1 MDYKSLHWESI
12 AFLQEHLYQRLTD
25 PLNKAI
31 SFIELA
37 GGKEFTLSNPKLM
50 GDAGRNLEILMMLV
64 KSWSVLTEW
73 KFKGTV
79 AESEFQPLAQEK
91 FPEWLL
97 SEIGE
102 QAVLRLEHTRTLKV
116 QHDTFFEGLILLV
129 SVAKTVG
136 EISHIMSNDA
146 EEPHTGVWLRVVF
159 KPPKPEGFQSR
170 AAVLDYL
177 NSKDAPSQEG
187 VIQYAVADDLFA
199 INNARFSLQKN
210 TRTGHQAFAMLL
222 PVVGR
227 PASSPPKLV
236 DVTPSAV
243 MAGLP
248 QTGSLGTLVMAPFGT
263 ETPDAPTA
271 EVVDVPAVL
280 PTPEPEAPAIPAV
293 DPMATITLEPPTI
306 LIPIADDEDIETP
319 APKRLTL
326 LEIVKRTET
335 SEGMEGDKAETLII
349 NPFKASGINM
359 APPEPLTLP
368 PQGENIPSESVPMNL
383 PNSAGMGALSK
394 ALLQMHAEAK
404 LSTSE
409 HPESPS
415 EGHDDAANSS
425 LSGGE
430 QPNDTTNSGSTA
442 SA

>member
-31 SFIELA
+31 TFLELA
-37 GGKEFTLSNPKLM
+37 GGQEFTLSNPKLID
-50 GDAGRNLEILMMLV
+50 DAGRNLEILMMLI
-64 KSWSVLTEW
+64 KSWSVLIEW
-73 KFKGTV
+73 KHKGRI
-79 AESEFQPLAQEK
+79 AESEFLPLAQEK

-97 SEIGE
+97 TEIGE

-129 SVAKTVG
+129 NVAKTAG

-177 NSKDAPSQEG
+177 VTQDALSQEAA
-187 VIQYAVADDLFA
+187 IQYTVADDLFT
-199 INNARFSLQKN
+199 INSARFSLQKN
-210 TRTGHQAFAMLL
+210 TRTGHQAFAMLV
-222 PVVGR
+222 PAAGR
-227 PASSPPKLV
+227 SASAPPRLA
-236 DVTPSAV
+236 DMTPSPISAL
-243 MAGLP
+243 LP
-248 QTGSLGTLVMAPFGT
+248 QTGSLGTLVLAPLT
-263 ETPDAPTA
+263 ATPTVVVEESVIAETPIPVAIP
-271 EVVDVPAVL
+271 VPVTS
-280 PTPEPEAPAIPAV
+280 PIIEPETTPV
-293 DPMATITLEPPTI
+293 ST
-306 LIPIADDEDIETP
+306 PIQVAEGPVTSDSTP
-319 APKRLTL
+319 LAKKLTL

-335 SEGMEGDKAETLII
+335 SDTIEGDKSETLII
-349 NPFKASGINM
+349 NPFKVSGINM

-368 PQGENIPSESVPMNL
+368 PQAEIPTTESVPL
-383 PNSAGMGALSK
+383 NSLNSVGMGALSK
-394 ALLQMHAEAK
+394 ALLQMHAEAEAK
-404 LSTSE
+404 LSTSDLT
-409 HPESPS
+409 ESAS
-415 EGHDDAANSS
+415 DSRDEAANAS

-430 QPNDTTNSGSTA
+430 QPDDSTNSGSSA

>member
-31 SFIELA
+31 SFLELA
-37 GGKEFTLSNPKLM
+37 GGKEFTLSNPKLI

-97 SEIGE
+97 GEISE

-159 KPPKPEGFQSR
+159 KPPKTEGFQSR

-187 VIQYAVADDLFA
+187 VVQYAVADDLFA

-227 PASSPPKLV
+227 AASSPPKLM

-243 MAGLP
+243 MAALP
-248 QTGSLGTLVMAPFGT
+248 QTGSLGTLVMPPFGT
-263 ETPDAPTA
+263 ETPYVPTA
-271 EVVDVPAVL
+271 EVVELPVDVPAVL
-280 PTPEPEAPAIPAV
+280 SIPELETPSIPEV
-293 DPMATITLEPPTI
+293 DPMATTTLEPPAV
-306 LIPIADDEDIETP
+306 LIPIPDEDIETP

-326 LEIVKRTET
+326 LEIVKRTE
-335 SEGMEGDKAETLII
+335 SMEGDKSETLII

-368 PQGENIPSESVPMNL
+368 PQGENIPAESVPMNL

-394 ALLQMHAEAK
+394 ALLQMHAETK
-404 LSTSE
+404 RSTNE
-409 HPESPS
+409 QAESPS
-415 EGHDDAANSS
+415 EGHDDTAN